1 MKDFAVLASFLPATI
16 VEELADGVSS
26 GKVIKTLPHIQ
37 TLTTVCLFA
46 DVSGFTALSEAM
58 QKQYGAEQGPEFL
71 GEYSVYICGL
81 RCFLARNC
89 YAR

>member
-16 VEELADGVSS
+16 VEELASGVSS
-26 GKVIKTLPHIQ
+26 GKKRPPLPYIQ
-37 TLTTVCLFA
+37 TLATVCLFA

-71 GEYSVYICGL
+71 GT
-81 RCFLARNC
+81 
-89 YAR
+89 